1 MVNKMRRT
9 LRVGIIGLGR
19 VAWMLEDDPLR
30 AKPCTHFGA
39 WLTQPRV
46 RVVAGCD
53 SNPERR
59 SAFKQRAPRV
69 ALYDDY
75 RAMLARED
83 LDFVS
88 ICAYAT
94 ERYEMVV
101 AAAKAGARG
110 IWCEKAMATSM
121 PEADRI
127 GRALKRHGTA
137 MIVSYVRRYE
147 PLYHRVRAM
156 LDEGTIG
163 ALQTINVHFS
173 GSYFHTGTHAFDLLR
188 WFGGEAQSVQAWL
201 TDAPVADVAIG
212 GRGVSNVSADWG
224 GDAVIEF
231 HGGVRAFVHGRPR
244 SYFRFE
250 LELLGD
256 GGMIRIGNT
265 QGEWWRCAPSRFHSG
280 MQELEQ
286 RTFPTVPPH
295 NMWQTACANL
305 IAVAENDA
313 LARCGWRD
321 GREAM
326 AIALAAHASHHRGH
340 VPVSM
345 RENLKH
351 LRVPS
356 R

>member
-1 MVNKMRRT
+1 MRRT

-30 AKPCTHFGA
+30 AKPCTHLGA

-53 SNPERR
+53 IDPERR
-59 SAFKQRAPRV
+59 IAFKQRVPRA

-75 RAMLARED
+75 RAMLACED

-94 ERYEMVV
+94 ERCEMVV
-101 AAAKAGARG
+101 AAAKAGVRG

-121 PEADRI
+121 PEADRM

-147 PLYHRVRAM
+147 PLYHRVRGM
-156 LDEGTIG
+156 LDDGAIG

-188 WFGGEAQSVQAWL
+188 WFGGEVQFVQAWL
-201 TDAPVADVAIG
+201 TDAPLADVAIG

-224 GDAVIEF
+224 GDAVVQF
-231 HGGVRAFVHGRPR
+231 KSGARAFIHGRPR
-244 SYFRFE
+244 RYFRFE

-256 GGMIRIGNT
+256 AGMIRIGNT
-265 QGEWWRCAPSRFHSG
+265 QAEWWRTGPSHLHSG

-286 RTFPTVPPH
+286 HMFPPVASG
-295 NMWQTACANL
+295 NMWHTACSDLMA
-305 IAVAENDA
+305 AVRDDA
-313 LARCGWRD
+313 LATCGWRE

-326 AIALAAHASHHRGH
+326 AIALAAHESHHRGH
-340 VPVSM
+340 VPVSV
-345 RENLKH
+345 RENLEH